1 MTYSEYLFPNDLH
14 IIWSLMIV
22 TYPYITGLVAG
33 GVYRLFA
40 LPHFRPEEMAPVSR
54 FSLLL
59 SLSFLLCATLPLL
72 FHLGHPERAFNIMI
86 TPHWHSAIA
95 GFGFIYSFY
104 MIILILE
111 ILVVY
116 REENL
121 RAYLQNKDSIRRLF
135 WYPLTL
141 GVHRIDDSTREAD
154 RQTIRVL
161 SYIGVPAACT
171 LHGYVGFLFG
181 SLKSNPWW
189 STPLMPQVF
198 LLSAIMSG
206 LALVILLYIYLGR
219 RDVLDYSPE
228 CLKSLN
234 LFLWLALVGYI
245 VSEGLEL
252 LFFFY
257 ESSDAWFVISTLL
270 TTRLWTSFVILQLG
284 IGVLVPSVILTYLLF
299 RRPEGA
305 SYTALTVIA
314 SAATLFE
321 VWLMRW
327 NIVVGGQQ
335 FSKSYVG
342 FRGYDPTFF
351 EKEGILTTIA
361 LTLLPF
367 LILYILTRVFSPKPT
382 EISSDEPGGSATP
395 AEETL

>member
-1 MTYSEYLFPNDLH
+1 MTYSEFLFPNDMH
-14 IIWSLMIV
+14 IVWSLMIV

-33 GVYRLFA
+33 AFIASSLYHLFG
-40 LPHFRPEEMAPVSR
+40 REELAPVSR
-54 FSLLL
+54 FSLLV
-59 SLSFLLCATLPLL
+59 SLSFLVCATLPLL
-72 FHLGHPERAFNIMI
+72 FHLGHPERALNVMI

-104 MIILILE
+104 LIVLILE
-111 ILVVY
+111 ILVSY
-116 REENL
+116 REDNIH
-121 RAYLQNKDSIRRLF
+121 AYHASSGSIARKF
-135 WYPLTL
+135 WGLLTL
-141 GVHRIDDSTREAD
+141 GILRIDAETKEAD
-154 RQTIRVL
+154 RKTIRTL
-161 SYIGVPAACT
+161 TLIGVPAACT

-206 LALVILLYIYLGR
+206 LALVILLYLFLGQR
-219 RDVLDYSPE
+219 NTLDPNPE

-234 LFLWLALVGYI
+234 FFLWLALVGYV

-270 TTRLWTSFVILQLG
+270 LTRLWNSFVLLQLG
-284 IGVLVPSVILTYLLF
+284 IGVVASFVLLSILLF
-299 RRPEGA
+299 KRPVGTLYKYLTILA
-305 SYTALTVIA
+305 SVTV
-314 SAATLFE
+314 LFE
-321 VWLMRW
+321 VWMMRW

-342 FRGYDPTFF
+342 FRGYTPEWFD
-351 EKEGILTTIA
+351 KEGIVTTIF

-367 LILYILTRVFSPKPT
+367 VILFLLTRVFSPKQ
-382 EISSDEPGGSATP
+382 
-395 AEETL
+395 AEEIMADPDQSETIT